1 MGLIKRL
8 QRITTARVQAFLE
21 TVDDPATAIPQ
32 LVAEME
38 EKVGVAANAEAKA
51 LSAVKSTQ
59 RKLDEAQGRVLRM
72 GRGAELALKQ
82 GDERTAREAL
92 AEQVKAEKD
101 VAAQKE
107 SMARAEAAFK
117 DARDVRLGLAGQL
130 DELKVRR
137 DEILS
142 RVRTAAMRKDI
153 RERILKP
160 GEGLL
165 DQVARTESVL
175 DQEESA
181 IEIKRET
188 ESLRNGSLD
197 ERLRRLGREAEVDER
212 LDGLRANP
220 ADSKDKPQGDGP

>member
-8 QRITTARVQAFLE
+8 QRITSARVTAFLE

-38 EKVGVAANAEAKA
+38 EKVGMAANAEAKA
-51 LSAVKSTQ
+51 LSAVKSAQ
-59 RKLDEAQGRVLRM
+59 RKLDEAQGKVLRM

-107 SMARAEAAFK
+107 SLARAEAAFNG
-117 DARDVRLGLAGQL
+117 ARDARLGLAGQL
-130 DELKVRR
+130 EELKVRR

-142 RVRTAAMRKDI
+142 RVRTAAVQKDI
-153 RERILKP
+153 RENILKP

-175 DQEESA
+175 EQEESG
-181 IEIKRET
+181 IEIQREMDGP
-188 ESLRNGSLD
+188 RNGSLD

-212 LDGLRANP
+212 LDGLCANP
-220 ADSKDKPQGDGP
+220 AKPEGNPQRDGP